1 MSDKYQIEIDA
12 FIHRFQAYRNARII
26 LYGIGRYTAT
36 LVNGVKD
43 FRFVGLMDKD
53 PANVGKRIFG
63 LPVVDRDQAEKDADM
78 IIINTS
84 ETYWDVIYSRIQDMG
99 IPVFYINGERARR
112 KETARQAN
120 PFRELSYDA
129 MRKGME
135 AGRVVSFDFFD
146 TLFLRKVC
154 SPRDVFR
161 LLEIQ
166 FREKW
171 QGVFSYTELRNQAKE
186 RLGKY
191 YSLEELYRQ
200 MEILGGMPRP
210 LLEEMRTQEL
220 LLEKKLLAPR
230 RQMISLVKSL
240 LEEGKEVYIIS
251 DMYLPES
258 FYREV
263 LGQYGINMQEGH
275 ILLSHILHKSKEDGS
290 LWRYFSETKA
300 KPCASHGGNGHRGH
314 SDAGDCRGGAGR
326 GKEGSGEAGQALHAG
341 DHRKADVEEPAG
353 YGIKSYLVP
362 APWDLLEASSM
373 REAGGHVCSDY
384 GSAVMGCVW
393 KELFENPFVLEGTE
407 GEVRIESPYQMGYC
421 VFGPVIL
428 TFLLW
433 LAELSRR
440 EKKERLV
447 FLARDGYFLKEDF
460 DYLCGLMGEQR
471 NCCYLGIS
479 RQLAMAASITSME
492 ELLEYMSM
500 PYSGSVK
507 EMLED
512 RFGIRDAEENENG
525 EPEELADK
533 YLPEIKAYICR
544 VRKNYLEY
552 IGKMGLDETCAVVD
566 LGYYG
571 NNQKY
576 LNRLGGLDMPGYYVN
591 ASLAARNPNAQC
603 QKMTACFQ
611 GKDDLTGEKSR
622 ILKRQ
627 IFLESFLT
635 APYGMVKEIDETG
648 SFVCA
653 RAKKNQE
660 YFEDKEEIN
669 RGVKA
674 FIREYWETFGAFGLC
689 PDTEFAD
696 WYYGFCFGGA
706 VTFSDRVK
714 KSFYNDNA
722 MMNRI
727 ESMLFY

>member
-1 MSDKYQIEIDA
+1 M
-12 FIHRFQAYRNARII
+12 
-26 LYGIGRYTAT
+26 L
-36 LVNGVKD
+36 
-43 FRFVGLMDKD
+43 
-53 PANVGKRIFG
+53 
-63 LPVVDRDQAEKDADM
+63 
-78 IIINTS
+78 
-84 ETYWDVIYSRIQDMG
+84 
-99 IPVFYINGERARR
+99 
-112 KETARQAN
+112 
-120 PFRELSYDA
+120 
-129 MRKGME
+129 
-135 AGRVVSFDFFD
+135 
-146 TLFLRKVC
+146 
-154 SPRDVFR
+154 
-161 LLEIQ
+161 
-166 FREKW
+166 
-171 QGVFSYTELRNQAKE
+171 
-186 RLGKY
+186 
-191 YSLEELYRQ
+191 
-200 MEILGGMPRP
+200 
-210 LLEEMRTQEL
+210 
-220 LLEKKLLAPR
+220 
-230 RQMISLVKSL
+230 
-240 LEEGKEVYIIS
+240 
-251 DMYLPES
+251 
-258 FYREV
+258 
-263 LGQYGINMQEGH
+263 
-275 ILLSHILHKSKEDGS
+275 
-290 LWRYFSETKA
+290 
-300 KPCASHGGNGHRGH
+300 
-314 SDAGDCRGGAGR
+314 
-326 GKEGSGEAGQALHAG
+326 
-341 DHRKADVEEPAG
+341 
-353 YGIKSYLVP
+353 
-362 APWDLLEASSM
+362 
-373 REAGGHVCSDY
+373 
-384 GSAVMGCVW
+384 
-393 KELFENPFVLEGTE
+393 LEGTE

-576 LNRLGGLDMPGYYVN
+576 LNRLGRLDMPGYYVN